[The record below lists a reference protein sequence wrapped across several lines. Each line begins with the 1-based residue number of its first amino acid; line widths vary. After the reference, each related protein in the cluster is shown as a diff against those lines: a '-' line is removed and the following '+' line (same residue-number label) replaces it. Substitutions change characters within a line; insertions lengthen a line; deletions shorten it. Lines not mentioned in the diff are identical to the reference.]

1 MSIQCLRLLKIR
13 DVKCLNLFLNT
24 DVSLYI
30 YIKSK
35 VFNVSLRINKIFDI
49 FSTLFL
55 CCLMNL
61 RNSIGIALKILVSR
75 MLIVWVIYQ
84 HMHISNKNYKKSY
97 SSCLY
102 GCNKMCVIKYYMYTR
117 ILDTYVT
124 YFFFLN
130 SELFLP
136 KGVSSVVSKYK
147 QLIFNHK

>member
-1 MSIQCLRLLKIR
+1 MSIQRLRLLKIR

-24 DVSLYI
+24 DVSLYL

-35 VFNVSLRINKIFDI
+35 VFHVSLRINKIFDI

-61 RNSIGIALKILVSR
+61 RNSIGIALKILLSR

-84 HMHISNKNYKKSY
+84 HMHISNKNYKKSG

-102 GCNKMCVIKYYMYTR
+102 GCKTMYVINYYMYRR

-130 SELFLP
+130 SEF
-136 KGVSSVVSKYK
+136 
-147 QLIFNHK
+147 